1 MIRSMTGYGE
11 AHHAQDGVS
20 YALEVRSL
28 NNRYFKSNIKLP
40 ENLRYLEPEV
50 EKFLRGKIQR
60 GSVSYVLRLRNS
72 SAAAAYE
79 INQAALEQYIKQIH
93 GASFPDGLTPTVDLG
108 SLLSLPGVCDQPEQD
123 ETARELVWEI
133 AKSLT
138 EKALGSLLEMRRIEG
153 EALKKDLVGNCD
165 QIRKQAV
172 KIAALAPQVVTEY
185 QDKLRE
191 RVSSLLS
198 DAKLELDKDALL
210 REVAIYADRCDIN
223 EEIARLT
230 CHLDQF
236 EKMCDSP
243 ELAGR
248 RLDFLAQ
255 EMLREANTI
264 GSKSNHAEIARSV
277 VEIKSC
283 IDRLKEQVQNVE

>member
-20 YALEVRSL
+20 YVLEIRSL

-40 ENLRYLEPEV
+40 ENLRYLEPEL

-60 GSVSYVLRLRNS
+60 GSVSYVLRVRNS

-79 INQAALEQYIKQIH
+79 INQAALEQYLKQIH
-93 GASFPDGLTPTVDLG
+93 GASFPGGLNPTVDLG

-123 ETARELVWEI
+123 ETAREQVWEI

-138 EKALGSLLEMRRIEG
+138 EKALDSLLEMRRIEG
-153 EALKKDLVGNCD
+153 EALKNDLVGNCNN
-165 QIRKQAV
+165 IREQAV
-172 KIAALAPQVVTEY
+172 KVAALAPQVVTEY

-223 EEIARLT
+223 EEISRLT